1 MSMKTSTP
9 AESSRNESMAPSAAA
24 RLRKVH
30 WYQEPRWRRLGAL
43 LALAV
48 TFTLMTGEEGT
59 TRDLFLAL
67 REDFTG
73 PGLWLW
79 VGIAVL
85 VWVVREFLS
94 DQASGAAK
102 WTKRTASGPFA
113 AVREAWGS
121 NASLRVGVLLAG
133 LALAVFGPLG
143 LERYWQQVL
152 VDQIAIFVLLTIG
165 LNVVIGW
172 AGLLDLGFIAF
183 FAIGA
188 YSAAYW
194 TGALPVQPPVVL
206 NNFLVIPIAVATCLV
221 AGVLLGA
228 PVLRLRGDYLAIVT
242 LGFHEIVYLM
252 AKNAESVT
260 EGVRGVK
267 VERFSIDL
275 GFFSYEWKLDPMPYY
290 WVLIGFTVLALF
302 LFLRLEHSKVG
313 RAWTAIREDEV
324 AAAATGV
331 NTVRYKLMA
340 FAIGAST
347 SGVAGVAYASKVGYF
362 NPENFAILLS
372 ILVLAYVVFGGMG
385 SIPGVI
391 FGAAFLVWL
400 PEALREWVDPKDRY
414 MYLGALLVVMMIYR
428 PQGVLPS
435 RRRKRELEMAEAGI
449 GGADATGPA
458 EGRQQ

>member
-1 MSMKTSTP
+1 MSVKTSTP
-9 AESSRNESMAPSAAA
+9 ATAPAGSVAPSEAA

-30 WYQEPRWRRLGAL
+30 WYQEPRWQRLGML

-48 TFTLMTGEEGT
+48 TLTLMTGEEGT
-59 TRDLFLAL
+59 TRDLFFAL

-73 PGLWLW
+73 PGLWIW
-79 VGIAVL
+79 VGIAVA
-85 VWVVREFLS
+85 VWAVREFLAE
-94 DQASGAAK
+94 QTAGAAEK
-102 WTKRTASGPFA
+102 SKKAAAGPLGK
-113 AVREAWGS
+113 VRELW
-121 NASLRVGVLLAG
+121 ASKQVRAGVLVAL

-143 LERYWQQVL
+143 VERYWQQVL
-152 VDQIAIFVLLTIG
+152 VDQIAIFVLLAIG

-206 NNFLVIPIAVATCLV
+206 NNFLVLPIAVATCLV
-221 AGVLLGA
+221 AGVILGA
-228 PVLRLRGDYLAIVT
+228 PTLRLRGDYLAIVT

-252 AKNAESVT
+252 AKNAEGVT
-260 EGVRGVK
+260 EGARGVK

-275 GFFSYEWKLDPMPYY
+275 GFFAYEWKLDPMPYY
-290 WVLIGFTVLALF
+290 WLLIGFIVLAIF

-331 NTVRYKLMA
+331 DTVRYKLMA

-347 SGVAGVAYASKVGYF
+347 SGVAGVAYASKVGYI
-362 NPENFAILLS
+362 NPENFVILLS
-372 ILVLAYVVFGGMG
+372 VLVLAYVIFGGMG
-385 SIPGVI
+385 SIPGVL

-400 PEALREWVDPKDRY
+400 PEYLREWVDPKDRY
-414 MYLGALLVVMMIYR
+414 MYLGALLVIMMIYR

-435 RRRKRELEMAEAGI
+435 RRRKRELKMAEAGI